1 MRLEKIYNGLV
12 IYLEMQM
19 KVNKDESKKCM

>member
-19 KVNKDESKKCM
+19 KVNKDESKICM

>member
-12 IYLEMQM
+12 IYLEMQV
-19 KVNKDESKKCM
+19 KVNKDESKNCM

>member
-19 KVNKDESKKCM
+19 KVNKDESKNFM